1 MDYQIAS
8 GKFKSISGAFSRLAG
23 FGMSTALAAL
33 ASLASIPAMV
43 SADGPKAWAAIALGQ
58 GIGAISATVVGYGW
72 TISGPSRIALGSV
85 SVQLGEYIDSI
96 RLRLALLFPCAAL
109 AGIAAGLISQD
120 YRWYAVTG
128 GVVTTLAGL
137 SGVWYFVGLMKPY
150 VWLRLE
156 TLPRVCGTF
165 AGIAFMERGHGALVG
180 LACTAAGMVVGFLLV
195 TRWAYRSA
203 LRSGAV
209 KVRRTKLLELLVDRR
224 HGIIPQAGANLFYIL
239 PFVVVA
245 LVAPTFQPIFALVDR
260 TRLLFSTGL
269 SPFVAFFQGWVARA
283 GPSAIQRRSRIA
295 LATTFA
301 IGIAV
306 CASFIVVGPYLM
318 QWMGDGK
325 ILVPI
330 TLVYLTGLFV
340 AIDLFHSVL
349 AYVAIASM
357 GCLGVVS
364 RATAASVV
372 LMLPLVFF
380 GTLEHQATGAIAGMV
395 IALMIRIVIEIAGIS
410 ASTRSGDNGA

>member
-1 MDYQIAS
+1 
-8 GKFKSISGAFSRLAG
+8 
-23 FGMSTALAAL
+23 MSTALAAL

-72 TISGPSRIALGSV
+72 AVSGPSRIALGSV
-85 SVQLGEYIDSI
+85 SVQLGEYVDSI
-96 RLRLALLFPCAAL
+96 RLRLALLFPCAGL
-109 AGIAAGLISQD
+109 AGIAAGVISQE
-120 YRWYAVTG
+120 YRWYAVAG
-128 GVVTTLAGL
+128 AVVTTLAGL
-137 SGVWYFVGLMKPY
+137 SGGWYFVGLMKPY

-156 TLPRVCGTF
+156 TFPRVCGTF

-180 LACTAAGMVVGFLLV
+180 LACTAVGMVVGFLLV

-209 KVRRTKLLELLVDRR
+209 KIRRTKLLELLVDRR
-224 HGIIPQAGANLFYIL
+224 HGIIPQVGAHLFCVL

-269 SPFVAFFQGWVARA
+269 NPFVGFFQGWVARV
-283 GPSAIQRRSRIA
+283 GPSAVMRRSRIA

-301 IGIAV
+301 VAIAV
-306 CASFIVVGPYLM
+306 CVSFIMVGPHLM

-325 ILVPI
+325 ISVPI

-349 AYVAIASM
+349 AYAAIAAM
-357 GCLGVVS
+357 GYLGVVS
-364 RATAASVV
+364 RATVASVLV
-372 LMLPLVFF
+372 MLPIVFF
-380 GTLEHQATGAIAGMV
+380 GTLEFQASGALAGM
-395 IALMIRIVIEIAGIS
+395 IIGLFLRIVIEIAGIS
-410 ASTRSGDNGA
+410 ASTRPGGIGA